1 MNIPSYA
8 LTLDFDP
15 ESQRWFLPLDEGAR
29 VWFDSYEEGIAQ
41 LGLLMQEAKAIEQT
55 SLPRLLDDSSGT

>member
-8 LTLDFDP
+8 LTLEFDP
-15 ESQRWFLPLDEGAR
+15 DSQRWYMPLEEGAR

-41 LGLLMQEAKAIEQT
+41 LSELMQEAKAIEQA
-55 SLPRLLDDSSGT
+55 SLPRLLDDSSAR